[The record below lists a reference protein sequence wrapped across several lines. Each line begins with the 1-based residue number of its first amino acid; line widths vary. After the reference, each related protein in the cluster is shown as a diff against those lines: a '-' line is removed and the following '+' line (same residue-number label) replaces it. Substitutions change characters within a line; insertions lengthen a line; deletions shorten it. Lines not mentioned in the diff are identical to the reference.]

1 MTEPNSPS
9 PPSSSRRVA
18 AAATLVLGVLFVVA
32 VTLLVLHS
40 FLLILVAW
48 VGMALTI
55 LGLSSSLGSDPPA
68 RTAWRILGA
77 VGLVVL
83 LGGLI
88 GAAARSPQAFL
99 AVVALLVAIG
109 FLGAFALRAPAPR
122 IAQLSAQHPVLLVN
136 PKSGGGKATKTGL
149 ADIARS
155 RGIDVRVLEKDDDL
169 TEMARNAI
177 ADGADAVAMAGGD
190 GSLGYVATATI
201 AAGVPFICIP
211 AGTRNHFARDVGLDR
226 TDVVGALDAFDG
238 EIRIIDYA
246 TINGRVFVNVASLGL
261 YATIV
266 SDPAYRDAK
275 TETTIDTMRSLEES
289 GRKFDLQFTDGSGR
303 ERDTADLIMVSNNR
317 YTVTGLLND
326 IGKRERLDRGG
337 LGVLMLEVPD
347 ASGVTKFATF
357 YAAGRID
364 RYEGW
369 DQWDAARFRVDSGS
383 PVPMG
388 VDGETISMDPPLEFE
403 IHPGAFTIAVP
414 PGTPYGPSVSPLGSK
429 QGLTQLWD
437 VAAGRAST

>member
-1 MTEPNSPS
+1 
-9 PPSSSRRVA
+9 
-18 AAATLVLGVLFVVA
+18 
-32 VTLLVLHS
+32 
-40 FLLILVAW
+40 
-48 VGMALTI
+48 
-55 LGLSSSLGSDPPA
+55 
-68 RTAWRILGA
+68 
-77 VGLVVL
+77 
-83 LGGLI
+83 
-88 GAAARSPQAFL
+88 
-99 AVVALLVAIG
+99 
-109 FLGAFALRAPAPR
+109 
-122 IAQLSAQHPVLLVN
+122 
-136 PKSGGGKATKTGL
+136 
-149 ADIARS
+149 
-155 RGIDVRVLEKDDDL
+155 
-169 TEMARNAI
+169 
-177 ADGADAVAMAGGD
+177 
-190 GSLGYVATATI
+190 
-201 AAGVPFICIP
+201 
-211 AGTRNHFARDVGLDR
+211 LDR

-326 IGKRERLDRGG
+326 IGKRERLDRGD

-437 VAAGRAST
+437 VAGGRAST